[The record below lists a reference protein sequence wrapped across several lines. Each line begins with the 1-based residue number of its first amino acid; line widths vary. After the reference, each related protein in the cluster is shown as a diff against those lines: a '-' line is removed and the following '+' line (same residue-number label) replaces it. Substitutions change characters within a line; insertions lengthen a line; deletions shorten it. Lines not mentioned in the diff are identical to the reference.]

1 FQVNTSPFAGRE
13 GKYVTSRKI
22 RERLEKELLHNVA
35 LRVEDTVDPDKF
47 KVSGRGELHLSILIE
62 NMRREG
68 YELAVSRPEVITK
81 EVDGEVHE
89 PYETL
94 VIDLELALHG
104 AIME

>member
-1 FQVNTSPFAGRE
+1 MS
-13 GKYVTSRKI
+13 
-22 RERLEKELLHNVA
+22 
-35 LRVEDTVDPDKF
+35 LRVEDTADPDKF

-68 YELAVSRPEVITK
+68 FELAVSRPEVITK

-94 VIDLELALHG
+94 AIDASNIKALSWNV
-104 AIME
+104 